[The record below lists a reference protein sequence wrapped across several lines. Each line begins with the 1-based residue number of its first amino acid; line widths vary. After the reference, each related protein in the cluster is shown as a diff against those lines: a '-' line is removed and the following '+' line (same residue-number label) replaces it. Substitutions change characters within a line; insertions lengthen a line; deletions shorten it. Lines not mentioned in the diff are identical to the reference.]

1 MKISVSMIALNEE
14 KNMARALSSCSFAD
28 EIVVVDGGSTDST
41 LDILRA
47 HDKVVLIQHP
57 WENHFGKQRQVS
69 LDNCTGEWVIRLDPD
84 EAFSKEF
91 EAGIRNLLSS
101 TSQDVIGYNIRQCN
115 LVGNEDF
122 YSKTFDNFETN
133 PRIWRRV
140 PVIRW
145 EQQIHEILSGLHG
158 RIGQWDVYVVHYG
171 FLDKERYRKKGEYYS
186 QLKESGFEEPDELY
200 FREYDIQ
207 LRPLRSAV
215 SSYVPAYSF
224 KHSIDGLPE
233 VAIVR
238 GPNLNQW
245 EVQNYEP
252 LAGKFN
258 ITLYSND
265 SPCFDLTH
273 IKLPVV
279 KLPSHAEDRA
289 YLKGLEFELFD
300 KDIIY
305 TADITWMFT
314 SQAVIAKHKFGKK
327 VIALEWENIPFAHEE
342 NETVR
347 DIKQLNRTL
356 VDVFVAVT
364 KRAKDALL
372 LEGVPEDK
380 IVIIP
385 MGIDINRFTP
395 DEETGKRTRKHLGIK
410 EDEKVVLF
418 TGRMV
423 WEKGIYDM
431 VHAAKLVTLDKSAE
445 RLPLRFVVV
454 GRGQES
460 QEIKKIVNRLCMN
473 DIFLFIENHPYHQM
487 HEIYNMADIFVLPS
501 IATRTWKEQFGM
513 VLAEAMACGVPVV
526 STLSGSI
533 DEVVAEAG
541 LLVQPNDPTELSVAI
556 MKLLNDEALRND
568 FRIKGRERAVREY
581 DSEKIAGKFAS
592 LFEDLLRST
601 FKGAVSELAEYTQ
614 LEDNEILKRIRSV
627 YSQQIQEWK
636 GVIGEQLTQDKVL
649 EFYRRTD
656 SYLFDLVQYNYENH
670 YYVQWTED
678 LFNFCAGL
686 KKGRG
691 ELHILDFGGGIGSQM
706 ISLSKLKG
714 AKLCYADIPGKTFDY
729 AKWRFARRQ
738 ADIEMIDASKEDFLD
753 IRMYDVVITL
763 DVVEHLVD
771 PEATVRYLVNHIKP
785 DGYLAVVTSFVDNN
799 GEAGW
804 HLNADRYNDEAFYDF
819 IKSLGM
825 ELLNNEYPRIFQKNN
840 QLVILLEEIASA
852 IRDGRY
858 ADSKIHIESYLQL
871 RPFDLDMLVKY
882 SEVCLRLG
890 ERDVALENIEK
901 VLLLNPDMPEA
912 LGIAERIKSTDNENT
927 SCK

>member
-14 KNMARALSSCSFAD
+14 KNMARALSSCGFAD

-47 HDKVVLIQHP
+47 HDRVVLIQNP

-69 LDNCTGEWVIRLDPD
+69 LEHCTGEWVIRLDPD

-91 EAGIRNLLSS
+91 EAGIRYLLFS
-101 TSQDVIGYNIRQCN
+101 TSPDVIGYNIRQCN
-115 LVGNEDF
+115 LVGNENF
-122 YSKTFDNFETN
+122 YSKIFDNFETN
-133 PRIWRRV
+133 PRIWRNV

-145 EQQIHEILSGLHG
+145 EQQIHEILGGLYG
-158 RIGQWDVYVVHYG
+158 RLGQWDVYVVHYG
-171 FLDKERYRKKGEYYS
+171 FLDKKRYRQKGEYYS
-186 QLKESGFEEPDELY
+186 QLKESGFEDPDELY

-207 LRPLRSAV
+207 RRPLRAAV
-215 SSYVPAYSF
+215 APYVPAYST
-224 KHSIDGLPE
+224 KETIKGLPE

-252 LAGKFN
+252 LSDKFN

-289 YLKGLEFELFD
+289 YMKGLEFELFD

-314 SQAVIAKHKFGKK
+314 YQAAIVKHKFGKK
-327 VIALEWENIPFAHEE
+327 VIALEWENIPFAHED
-342 NETVR
+342 NEIIR
-347 DIKQLNRTL
+347 DIKQLNRNL

-385 MGIDINRFTP
+385 MGIDINRFKP
-395 DEETGKRTRKHLGIK
+395 DDETGKRTRKALGIK
-410 EDEKVVLF
+410 EEEKVVLF

-423 WEKGIYDM
+423 WEKGIYDL
-431 VHAAKLVTLDKSAE
+431 VHAAKLVTLDKNLKT
-445 RLPLRFVVV
+445 LPLRFVVV

-473 DIFLFIENHPYHQM
+473 NIFLFIESHPYHQM

-513 VLAEAMACGVPVV
+513 VLAEAMACGVPVI

-533 DEVVAEAG
+533 DEVVADAG
-541 LLVQPNDPTELSVAI
+541 LLVQPNDPTELSAAI
-556 MKLLNDEALRND
+556 INLLKNEALRKE
-568 FRIKGRERAVREY
+568 FGIKGRERAVREY
-581 DSEKIAGKFAS
+581 DSEKIAGKFAA
-592 LFEDLLRST
+592 LFEDVFQST
-601 FKGAVSELAEYTQ
+601 FKGAIFELAEYTQ
-614 LEDNEILKRIRSV
+614 LKDDDILKRIRSV
-627 YSQQIQEWK
+627 YSQQVQEWK

-649 EFYRRTD
+649 DFYRRTD
-656 SYLFDLVQYNYENH
+656 SYLFDLVQYNYENP
-670 YYVQWTED
+670 YYAQWTED
-678 LFNFCAGL
+678 LFNFCAGQ
-686 KKGRG
+686 KNERG
-691 ELHILDFGGGIGSQM
+691 ELRILDFGGGIGSQM
-706 ISLSKLKG
+706 ISLSRLKG
-714 AKLCYADIPGKTFDY
+714 AELSYADIPGKTFEY
-729 AKWRFARRQ
+729 AKWRFNRKHI
-738 ADIEMIDASKEDFLD
+738 DIEMIDAGKEDFLEG
-753 IRMYDVVITL
+753 RMYDVVVTL

-771 PEATVRYLVNHIKP
+771 PEATVRYLTNHIKP
-785 DGYLAVVTSFVDNN
+785 DGYLITVTSFVDNH

-804 HLNADRYNDEAFYDF
+804 HLNVDRYTDEAFYNF
-819 IKSLGM
+819 IRSLGM
-825 ELLNNEYPRIFQKNN
+825 EMLNNCYPRIFQKNN
-840 QLVILLEEIASA
+840 ELVTLLAEIASA
-852 IRDGRY
+852 IGEGRY
-858 ADSKIHIESYLQL
+858 ADSKGHIEAYLQL
-871 RPFDLDMLVKY
+871 HPFDLDMLVKY
-882 SEVCLRLG
+882 AAVCLRLG
-890 ERDVALENIEK
+890 ERDTALENIEK
-901 VLLLNPDMPEA
+901 VLLLDPGMQEA
-912 LGIAERIKSTDNENT
+912 LEIAEKIKSKDNENT

>member
-1 MKISVSMIALNEE
+1 MKISVSMIALNEG

-47 HDKVVLIQHP
+47 HDKVVLIQHQ

-69 LDNCTGEWVIRLDPD
+69 LEHCTGEWVIRLDAD

-91 EAGIRNLLSS
+91 EANIRNLLSS
-101 TSQDVIGYNIRQCN
+101 TSPEVIGYNIRQCN
-115 LVGNEDF
+115 LIGNENY
-122 YSKTFDNFETN
+122 YSKIIDNYETN
-133 PRIWRRV
+133 PRIWRNL
-140 PVIRW
+140 PALKW
-145 EQQIHEILSGLHG
+145 ERQIHEILGGLYG
-158 RIGQWDVYVVHYG
+158 KIGQWDVYVVHYG
-171 FLDKERYRKKGEYYS
+171 FLDKKRYRQKGKYYS
-186 QLKESGFEEPDELY
+186 DIPESGFKDANELY
-200 FREYDIQ
+200 YREYNIQ
-207 LRPLRSAV
+207 PKPRRAAV
-215 SSYVPAYSF
+215 ASHVPEYKTEESF
-224 KHSIDGLPE
+224 AGKPE
-233 VAIVR
+233 IAIVR

-245 EVQNYEP
+245 EAQNYEP
-252 LAGKFN
+252 LSDKFN

-279 KLPSHAEDRA
+279 KLPSHSEDRA
-289 YLKGLEFELFD
+289 YMKGLEFELFD

-342 NETVR
+342 NEIIR
-347 DIKQLNRTL
+347 EIKQLNRNL

-380 IVIIP
+380 IVVIP
-385 MGIDINRFTP
+385 MGIDTGRFRP
-395 DEETGKRTRKHLGIK
+395 DKETGKKIRKDLGIT
-410 EDEKVVLF
+410 EEEKVVLF

-423 WEKGIYDM
+423 WEKGIYDL
-431 VHAAKLVTLDKSAE
+431 VHAAKLVTLDKSIKT
-445 RLPLRFVVV
+445 LPLRFMVV
-454 GRGQES
+454 GRGPEA

-473 DIFLFIENHPYHQM
+473 NIFLFIESHPYHQM

-513 VLAEAMACGVPVV
+513 VLAEAMACGVPVI
-526 STLSGSI
+526 STVSGSI
-533 DEVVAEAG
+533 DEVVADAG
-541 LLVQPNDPTELSVAI
+541 LLVQPNDPTELSAAI
-556 MKLLNDEALRND
+556 IKLLKDDALRNAL
-568 FRIKGRERAVREY
+568 RIKGRERAVREY
-581 DSEKIAGKFAS
+581 DSKKIAGMFAS
-592 LFEDLLRST
+592 LFEDVLRST

-614 LEDNEILKRIRSV
+614 LKDNDILKRIRSV

-636 GVIGEQLTQDKVL
+636 GVIGQQLTQDKVL

-686 KKGRG
+686 KNERR
-691 ELHILDFGGGIGSQM
+691 ELKILDFGGGIGSQM
-706 ISLSKLKG
+706 ISLSRLKG
-714 AKLCYADIPGKTFDY
+714 AKLCYADIPGKTSEY
-729 AKWRFARRQ
+729 AKWRFNRRHV
-738 ADIEMIDASKEDFLD
+738 DIEMIDASKEDFLEG
-753 IRMYDVVITL
+753 RMYDVVITL

-771 PEATVRYLVNHIKP
+771 PEAVVRYLVNHIKP

-804 HLNADRYNDEAFYDF
+804 HLNADRYTDEAFYDF

-840 QLVILLEEIASA
+840 ELVTLLEEIASA
-852 IRDGRY
+852 IGEGRY

-882 SEVCLRLG
+882 AEVCLRLG